1 MIAEL
6 PRIEPPDWLNRN
18 QEEIQNGEFP
28 LREILKDSLYYPASG
43 TDGDPVKYLAGNVL
57 SFIYADYGIERNE
70 VLHTLKHGQH
80 RFCGYAPVALRD
92 VNMKELCPDGWT
104 PKLPRPGDGNPE
116 RGRSFIKPPFAVWS
130 IFQRLAGFSDEH
142 GPERFSLLHICGDGV
157 ATFQALYHGNHCVPH
172 AVAVINPGTG
182 FGGNW
187 TDFSDR
193 ALIFA
198 RSVLENPS
206 GDPELLLYGGIC
218 PADDPFYQEPCWPDY
233 PEPVAC
239 VPKYDG
245 GYIGVWSR

>member
-6 PRIEPPDWLNRN
+6 PRIESPEWLNRN

-28 LREILKDSLYYPASG
+28 LREILNDSLYYPASG

-57 SFIYADYGIERNE
+57 SFIYVDYGLERND
-70 VLHTLKHGQH
+70 VLRELYG
-80 RFCGYAPVALRD
+80 FSGYHPVAFRD
-92 VNMKELCPDGWT
+92 VEMSELCPEGWT
-104 PKLPRPGDGNPE
+104 PMLPLPDDGYPGH
-116 RGRSFIKPPFAVWS
+116 RSNFIKQPFAIWCV
-130 IFQRLAGFSDEH
+130 FQRNAELDGRH
-142 GPERFSLLHICGDGV
+142 GPERFSLLYVCGDGV
-157 ATFQALYHGNHCVPH
+157 ATFQALYHGNNCFPY
-172 AVAVINPGTG
+172 AAAVINPGTG

-193 ALIFA
+193 SKILA
-198 RSVLENPS
+198 RSVLDNPNGS
-206 GDPELLLYGGIC
+206 PELLLYGGIC
-218 PADDPFYQEPCWPDY
+218 PEDDPFYLEPCWPDY